1 MLRLEAQIVRPP
13 TRKCREVVAVM
24 EEAMRRFPGR
34 VRMVTYERG
43 APRPERPTLGFLAY
57 SKSTKVPKAFV
68 GGRLVAY
75 GEVPSLED
83 IVATIREQLAE

>member
-1 MLRLEAQIVRPP
+1 MQIARPP
-13 TRKCREVVAVM
+13 TRKCQKVVTVM

-43 APRPERPTLGFLAY
+43 APWPERPTMGFLAF
-57 SKSTKVPKAFV
+57 SKSTKVPKVFV

-83 IVATIREQLAE
+83 VVVTIKEQLAE